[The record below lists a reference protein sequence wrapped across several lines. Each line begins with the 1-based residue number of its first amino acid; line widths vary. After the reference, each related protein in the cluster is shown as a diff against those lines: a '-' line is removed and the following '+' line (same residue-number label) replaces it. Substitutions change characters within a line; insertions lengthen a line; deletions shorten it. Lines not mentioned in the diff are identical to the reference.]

1 MNDPDTPAPAFDG
14 QRIRLRAGDEIA
26 WLELFNPD
34 NGCFD
39 ARSESELEQ
48 ALDLLDALPALRVLV
63 LTGGAPG
70 VFIRHYD
77 LATLEGIARKLQARG
92 LQFSIERPVPEPA
105 FARLARR
112 LAEARYVTIAAING
126 VAMGGGFEL
135 ALACDIRIAQDGPY
149 PIGLPELS
157 VGILPGA
164 GGTQRMTQ
172 ILGAGRTLYNLL
184 TGRMYS
190 PLQAQQAGLVD
201 ECVPDAQA
209 RARVIATHVAALPA
223 KACTHAKTLVRDVG
237 QVAPELGMAHER
249 TLMCDCLTDPAAVE
263 RLRAVQDSG
272 QGIEA
277 CSLGATMRG

>member
-1 MNDPDTPAPAFDG
+1 MNDPSTTAPAFDG
-14 QRIRLRAGDEIA
+14 QRIRLRAGDAIA
-26 WLELFNPD
+26 WLEFFNPD

-39 ARSESELEQ
+39 ALTESELDQ
-48 ALDLLDALPALRVLV
+48 ALDLLEPLPALRVLV

-77 LATLEGIARKLQARG
+77 LATLDGIASKLQARG
-92 LQFSIERPVPEPA
+92 LRFSTERPVPEAA
-105 FARLARR
+105 FPRLVRR

-135 ALACDIRIAQDGPY
+135 ALACDIRIAQDGAY

-172 ILGAGRTLYNLL
+172 LLGAGRTLYNLL

-190 PLQAQQAGLVD
+190 PQQAQQAGLVD
-201 ECVPDAQA
+201 ECVPDARA
-209 RARVIATHVAALPA
+209 RAQIVASHVAALPA
-223 KACTHAKTLVRDVG
+223 RACQYAKSLVRNVG

-249 TLMCDCLTDPAAVE
+249 TLMCDCLTDPAATD
-263 RLRAVQDSG
+263 RLRAVMDSG
-272 QGIEA
+272 QGIETR
-277 CSLGATMRG
+277 SLGATMRG